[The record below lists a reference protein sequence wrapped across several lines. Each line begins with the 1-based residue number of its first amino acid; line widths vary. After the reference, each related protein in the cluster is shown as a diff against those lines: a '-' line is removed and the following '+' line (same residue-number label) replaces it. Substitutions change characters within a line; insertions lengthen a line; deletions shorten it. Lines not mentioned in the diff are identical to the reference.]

1 MGRENGCRVDY
12 HSRFVVIAMI
22 TELGDIKAAITE
34 DKLFRRAV
42 DDAIMA
48 IMRPLIGLTLAQA
61 IVELDRLRERLE
73 LERVQHH
80 DRPRPT
86 IRIPGGGSRRN
97 LSATPSARP

>member
-73 LERVQHH
+73 LERCSIMTDH
-80 DRPRPT
+80 DQRSEFPAGDHEE
-86 IRIPGGGSRRN
+86 I
-97 LSATPSARP
+97 